1 MPPRV
6 GEGTAGTLGR
16 VGAGT
21 LPAEPM
27 GLLGIGAVGAL
38 TTGGLGAGSVGTVTT
53 GGFGSGSG
61 GTVTTGGLGAGSVG
75 TVTTGGFGSGSGG
88 TVIVG
93 TSGTEVVGIVIA
105 ILGVVCTPTPE
116 SNSAPACKG
125 AAKTPKPTRN
135 PASEN
140 ARARRPLIFTGYA
153 IPLSRG
159 VWLTPQYAS
168 YPNLAQIMR
177 GSSVWLLAQLVER
190 RPSTG
195 GRLIETRG
203 GHSPTHASLPRPVR
217 PSLFLARARIGA

>member
-38 TTGGLGAGSVGTVTT
+38 TAGGLGAGSV
-53 GGFGSGSG
+53 

-140 ARARRPLIFTGYA
+140 ARARPTLIFTGYD

-195 GRLIETRG
+195 GRLIETRS

-217 PSLFLARARIGA
+217 PSLFLARARIGV